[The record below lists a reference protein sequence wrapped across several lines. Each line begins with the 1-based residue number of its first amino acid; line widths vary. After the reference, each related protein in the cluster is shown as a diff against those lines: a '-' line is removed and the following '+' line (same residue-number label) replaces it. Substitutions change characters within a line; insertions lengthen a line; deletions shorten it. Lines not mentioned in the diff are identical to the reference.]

1 MFTATIAFTQDLITF
16 KNGTIEKVT
25 VKEVTESEIKYQK
38 INATVLYTVKKSSL
52 FSVQYQNGS
61 KEPLGEAIMIPPV
74 IIEAVNSPKS
84 EATKAT
90 QKPVI
95 KNTLIPSPPRNE
107 EIKPEQSSDNKQ
119 VIQPIYT
126 KKEYSDMFQQGQ
138 NDAKIYYRGYKG
150 AGTGTFLT
158 TFLLNPVLG
167 LIPAIACSS
176 TSPNESNMSFPRAE
190 LKRDI
195 DYMSGYT
202 QEAKAKKTKKVWGN
216 FGIAT
221 GVYVVVVAALLS
233 NVKR

>member
-1 MFTATIAFTQDLITF
+1 MFSATIAFTQDLITF

-25 VKEVTESEIKYQK
+25 VKEVTETEIKYQK
-38 INATVLYTVKKSSL
+38 VNATVLYTVKKSSL

-61 KEPLGEAIMIPPV
+61 KEPLGDTVVVPSVVETVITPKVEAAKV
-74 IIEAVNSPKS
+74 
-84 EATKAT
+84 T
-90 QKPVI
+90 QKPTPNTTVI
-95 KNTLIPSPPRNE
+95 SSPPKKE
-107 EIKPEQSSDNKQ
+107 EIKPELFIESKA
-119 VIQPIYT
+119 VPEPTYT

-138 NDAKIYYRGYKG
+138 NDAKIYYKGYKG

-158 TFLLNPVLG
+158 SFLLNPVLG

-176 TSPNESNMSFPRAE
+176 TSPNVSSMSFPRAE
-190 LKRDI
+190 LTRNV

-221 GVYVVVVAALLS
+221 GIYAVVVASLLS
-233 NVKR
+233 SARR

>member
-1 MFTATIAFTQDLITF
+1 MFSATIAFSQDLITF

-61 KEPLGEAIMIPPV
+61 KESLGDPVVIPPV
-74 IIEAVNSPKS
+74 VEMVITPKV
-84 EATKAT
+84 EATKVT
-90 QKPVI
+90 QKPTS
-95 KNTLIPSPPRNE
+95 NTIVNSSPSKKE
-107 EIKPEQSSDNKQ
+107 EIKPEQFVESKPITES
-119 VIQPIYT
+119 IYT

-138 NDAKIYYRGYKG
+138 NDAKIYYKGYKG

-158 TFLLNPVLG
+158 SFLLNPVLG

-176 TSPNESNMSFPRAE
+176 TAPNISNMSFPRTE
-190 LKRDI
+190 LTRNV

-221 GVYVVVVAALLS
+221 GIYVVVVAGLISSA
-233 NVKR
+233 KR